1 MEVVGTLFIRD
12 NKLLLVKPR
21 RRPTYQLPAGKV
33 ENGETPIDAAIREC
47 HEELGKNAIFDE
59 AKFKFI
65 MDFDEIASSDN
76 MTHIHFYLYMYDGE
90 LEGTLQESEE
100 IEYFIWYETKMGNN
114 MLSNTLKNEVIP
126 YCIKNNL
133 IV

>member
-1 MEVVGTLFIRD
+1 MEVVGTLFIKD

-33 ENGETPIDAAIREC
+33 EQGESILSAAIREC
-47 HEELGKNAIFDE
+47 HEELGNNAIFDE
-59 AKFKFI
+59 SKFKFI
-65 MDFDEIASSDN
+65 MDFEEIASSDN
-76 MTHIHFYLYMYDGE
+76 MTHIHFYLFMYEGN
-90 LEGTLQESEE
+90 LEGKLEESEE
-100 IEYFIWYETKMGNN
+100 IEYFIWYESKNGIN

-126 YCIKNNL
+126 YCIEKKL

>member
-1 MEVVGTLFIRD
+1 MDVVGTLFIKD
-12 NKLLLVKPR
+12 NKLLLVKPS
-21 RRPTYQLPAGKV
+21 RRPTCQLPAGKV
-33 ENGETPIDAAIREC
+33 EKGENILEAAIREC

-59 AKFKFI
+59 TKFKFI
-65 MDFDEIASSDN
+65 MDFEEIASSDN
-76 MTHIHFYLYMYDGE
+76 VTHIHFYLFMYEEDLKGS
-90 LEGTLQESEE
+90 LEESEE
-100 IEYFIWYETKMGNN
+100 IEYFIWYETNMGNN